1 MKIVRGFLYVLA
13 FCLAL
18 GVAARAADGQPASSF
33 DKVVDRVTAREVEY
47 LKNLEKYTPL
57 VETYI
62 QNLRP
67 DKELGSVP
75 NGDQYYIGRVVM
87 KEGLEETS
95 FGAESVKPAKQGGFV
110 SRLNPFRSIRL
121 FGRGGEGKEFRY
133 VSKGFA
139 DMIIVDNGRFD
150 RAHYDFRF
158 VRREF
163 LGEVRTIVI
172 DVTPKSQQSAK
183 KKGEQEYVGNGMF
196 LGRLWVEDQ
205 DYNIVR
211 ANGTY
216 VPNPKNAA
224 YLHFDT
230 WRLQMGPGLWLPAYV
245 YTEESDLKVGSK
257 KEVSFKAQ
265 TRLWGYDVTRPGKD
279 QEFTTIAV
287 ESKEQVADQSPVTQ
301 DLSPVASQRAWERQA
316 EDNVLERL
324 QRAGLLSPEGEVDK
338 VLTTVV
344 NNILITNNIDIQ
356 PEVRARV
363 MLTAPLES
371 FTVGHTIVL
380 SRGFLDVLPD
390 EASLASVL
398 AHELSHIVLGHRLET
413 KYAFNDRMLFQDQAT
428 FYSLNLKRTPEEEQ
442 EADKKAVEL
451 LNNSPYKDKLGNA
464 GLFLAALK
472 ARSADLPNLLKPKM
486 GNVVMSSTG
495 DVRLSA
501 LMTNA
506 PKLEPTNATQIAAL
520 PLGARIKLD
529 PWSNK
534 IEILKSKTVGTLSAR
549 EKMQFEVTPL
559 FPYLTRQAG
568 ASTNL
573 AAPGAEKVAS
583 NTNAN

>member
-172 DVTPKSQQSAK
+172 DVTPKSQPSAK

-495 DVRLSA
+495 DVRLGA

>member
-33 DKVVDRVTAREVEY
+33 DQVVDRVTARESEY

-62 QNLRP
+62 QNTRP
-67 DKELGSVP
+67 DPDLGAVP
-75 NGDQYYIGRVVM
+75 NGDQYYIGRVAM

-95 FGAESVKPAKQGGFV
+95 FGAEVPKPEKKKTGLL
-110 SRLNPFRSIRL
+110 SRLNPFR
-121 FGRGGEGKEFRY
+121 FGVFNRGGGSQFKY
-133 VSKGFA
+133 ISKGFA

-172 DVTPKSQQSAK
+172 DVSPKTQPSAK
-183 KKGEQEYVGNGMF
+183 KKGAEEYVSNGMF
-196 LGRLWVEDQ
+196 LGRIWVEDQ

-216 VPNPKNAA
+216 VPNPKNAS

-230 WRLQMGPGLWLPAYV
+230 WRLQMGPALWLPAYV
-245 YTEESDLKVGSK
+245 YTEESDLKVGK
-257 KEVSFKAQ
+257 REVSFKAQ

-279 QEFTTIAV
+279 QEFTTIAIEAV
-287 ESKEQVADQSPVTQ
+287 DPVTDQSPVTQ

-324 QRAGLLSPEGEVDK
+324 QRAGLVSPEGEVDK
-338 VLTTVV
+338 VLATVV
-344 NNILITNNIDIQ
+344 NNILITNNIEIH

-371 FTVGHTIVL
+371 FTVGHTIVV

-398 AHELSHIVLGHRLET
+398 AHELSHIVLGHRLDT
-413 KYAFNDRMLFQDQAT
+413 KYAFNDRMLFSDQST
-428 FYSLNLKRTPEEEQ
+428 FYSLNVRRTEQEEA

-451 LNNSPYKDKLGNA
+451 LNNSPYKDKLGSA

-472 ARSADLPNLLKPKM
+472 ARSADLPNLLRAKM
-486 GNVVMSSTG
+486 GNVVMLG
-495 DVRLSA
+495 GEVRMTA
-501 LMTNA
+501 LTNAA
-506 PKLEPTNATQIAAL
+506 PKLEPKDPMQMAAL

-534 IEILKSKTVGTLSAR
+534 IEILKTKNVGTLSAR

-559 FPYLTRQAG
+559 FPYLMRQAS
-568 ASTNL
+568 ASGVVP
-573 AAPGAEKVAS
+573 PGTPKVAS
-583 NTNAN
+583 NTSN